1 MKLSNLKFGARLALG
16 FGILLAILLATVLVA
31 LSSLNRLQEKLDKV
45 VNENVQQM
53 SALVNMSESVHLI
66 AEASADIIFLEDEKS
81 VEEGLKRITTLR
93 ENYDTGF
100 NSLKNMNT
108 DPGLKQKY
116 QEIDEAKLATRSKI
130 DQAIALLRQNQ
141 GKQAATMM
149 AKEVTP
155 ARQKWENLIVSAI
168 EAQEKQNSI
177 DTDLAHAS
185 YQSARK
191 TMFIMLGLGL
201 LLGGLIAWRIT
212 RSLTRPM
219 NEALSL
225 AKKVAEGDFSSQIT
239 AQSNDETGQLMQAL
253 GQMNQNLARAAEQ
266 NIQIARIKMALDK
279 ASTSVMIADAAHN
292 IIYINGA
299 VAQLLGEAETEIR
312 KDLPQFRVGEI
323 IGKRIDFFYMDPTE
337 QRAVVGALKQP
348 HATQVKL
355 GNRIFGLTATPVFD
369 GNNASIGTVLE
380 WLDKTLE
387 VQAAEV
393 ARVNQRIKQALD
405 SSSTNLMIADD
416 GGNIVYAND
425 AVLNMLRVAQ
435 SDIRAQLP
443 NFDANRVIGSNVDI
457 FHKNPA
463 HQRQLLANLKQTW
476 RTQIKV
482 GVRSFS
488 LVANPIIDA
497 NQTHLGTV
505 VEWVDRT
512 VELQIEQDVSNL
524 VQGAAAGDFS
534 QRLDETGKTGFF
546 ATLSHGMNQLMETS
560 EVGLNEVVRVLSGL
574 ANGDL
579 SQRITRDY
587 SGIFGQL
594 KDDANASG
602 EKLSAIIT
610 DVRTAADALTSAA
623 GQVSA
628 TAQSLSQSA
637 SEQAAGVE
645 RTSSSVEQMSAS
657 VAQNSENAKITDSM
671 ATQSAKEA
679 VSGGDAVT
687 QTVAAMKQI
696 AAKIGIVDDIAYQT
710 NLLALN
716 AAIEAARA
724 GEHGKGFAVVAAEV
738 RKLAERSQ
746 VAAKEIGELAST
758 SVTVSEQAGQLLGAM
773 IPSIR
778 KTSDLVQEIAAA
790 SEEQTAGLSQISGTV
805 NQLSQVAQQ
814 NAAASE
820 QLAATSEEMSGQ
832 AEQLQGLME
841 FFTVQGLT
849 SAAGKR
855 PEPQLEK
862 PVISQARGSKRL
874 PPVGGGKPSIRRL
887 GAGGPPDE
895 SHFQR
900 F

>member
-1 MKLSNLKFGARLALG
+1 MKLGNLKFGARLAIG
-16 FGILLAILLATVLVA
+16 FGVMLGLLLLTVVVA
-31 LSSLNRLQEKLDKV
+31 LASLSRLQDKLDTV
-45 VNENVQQM
+45 VDENVKQM
-53 SALVNMSESVHLI
+53 SALVSMSNSVHII
-66 AEASADIIFLEDEKS
+66 AEALAEVIF
-81 VEEGLKRITTLR
+81 EENEQSERAGIAKINATR
-93 ENYDTGF
+93 ERYNNEF
-100 NSLKNMNT
+100 NALQKLNT
-108 DPGLKQKY
+108 DPALKQKY
-116 QEIDEAKLATRSKI
+116 QEIDDAKLVARAKI
-130 DQAIALLRQNQ
+130 DQVLELARLHQD
-141 GKQAATMM
+141 KQAAALMTT
-149 AKEVTP
+149 EVAST
-155 ARQKWENLIVSAI
+155 RDKWQALIGAAI
-168 EAQEKQNSI
+168 KAEEEKNKV

-185 YQSARK
+185 YDNAQRALLF
-191 TMFIMLGLGL
+191 MLVLGLA
-201 LLGGLIAWRIT
+201 LGGGIAWRIT
-212 RSLTRPM
+212 RSLTGPLA
-219 NEALSL
+219 EALSL
-225 AKKVAEGDFSSQIT
+225 AQKVAAGDFSSQIGAT
-239 AQSNDETGQLMQAL
+239 GNDEAGQLIQAL
-253 GQMNQNLARAAEQ
+253 GQMNQSLARAAEQ
-266 NIQIARIKMALDK
+266 NIQIARIKLALDN
-279 ASTSVMIADAAHN
+279 ASTSVMIADAGYN
-292 IIYINGA
+292 IIYTNAA
-299 VAQLLGEAETEIR
+299 VNQLLSEAESEIR
-312 KDLPQFRVGEI
+312 KDLPQFRSSEI
-323 IGKRIDFFYMDPTE
+323 IGKSIDFFHKNPAH
-337 QRAVVGALKQP
+337 QRSVVSGLKQA
-348 HATQVKL
+348 HRAQIKL
-355 GNRIFGLTATPVFD
+355 GSRIFGLIATPVFD
-369 GNNASIGTVLE
+369 SNNACIGTVVE
-380 WLDKTLE
+380 WSDKTLE
-387 VQAAEV
+387 IQAAET
-393 ARVNQRIKQALD
+393 ARSTLRIKQALD
-405 SSSTNLMIADD
+405 SCTTNMMIADD
-416 GGNIVYAND
+416 NGNIVYAND
-425 AVLNMLRVAQ
+425 SVLAMLRVAQ

-443 NFDANRVIGSNVDI
+443 NFDANRVIGSNFDV

-463 HQRQLLANLKQTW
+463 HQRQLLGNLRQTW

-482 GVRSFS
+482 GVRHFL
-488 LVANPIIDA
+488 LVANPILDSS
-497 NQTHLGTV
+497 NNHLGTV

-512 VELQIEQDVSNL
+512 TELQVEQEVANL
-524 VQGAAAGDFS
+524 VQGATDGDFG

-546 ATLSHGMNQLMETS
+546 ASLSRGMNQLMETT
-560 EVGLNEVVRVLSGL
+560 EVGLNEVVRVLNGM

-602 EKLSAIIT
+602 EKLTAIIT
-610 DVRTAADALTSAA
+610 DVRTAADALTSASN
-623 GQVSA
+623 QVSS

-679 VSGGDAVT
+679 LSGGDAVT

-778 KTSDLVQEIAAA
+778 KTSDLVQEISAA
-790 SEEQTAGLSQISGTV
+790 SEEQTTGLSQISGTV

-820 QLAATSEEMSGQ
+820 QLAATAEEMSGQ

-841 FFTVQGLT
+841 FFTIEG
-849 SAAGKR
+849 SASRR
-855 PEPQLEK
+855 PEPLEGK
-862 PVISQARGSKRL
+862 PVSARGPKKL
-874 PPVGGGKPSIRRL
+874 PSAGSAKGAIRRL
-887 GAGGPPDE
+887 SGNLPDE
-895 SHFQR
+895 SQFQR